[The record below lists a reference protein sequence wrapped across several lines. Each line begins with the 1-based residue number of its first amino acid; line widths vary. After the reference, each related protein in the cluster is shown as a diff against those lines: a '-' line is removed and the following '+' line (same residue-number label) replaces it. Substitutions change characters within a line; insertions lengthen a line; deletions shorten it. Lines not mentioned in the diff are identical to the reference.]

1 MRSASLMALVLL
13 LVLVGACAPPPPA
26 DQRPGAEQDPG
37 PSSVEDDADPTDADP
52 TDADPTDADPT
63 DADPTET
70 DDADPL
76 AAWVTDAEEAL
87 GRPEV
92 DAPTFFY
99 LSMHPDAR
107 PAFRSCDTSWLAEAG
122 IRWDVRYRVEAD
134 PSASESAPWVGSSG
148 PLAERSFP
156 RARELRLRL
165 TDPQGELSAAVVP
178 YVVEDG
184 QLWWLADCPEPG

>member
-1 MRSASLMALVLL
+1 MRAVGPTALVLL
-13 LVLVGACAPPPPA
+13 VACTAPPA
-26 DQRPGAEQDPG
+26 DLRPAANEDPR
-37 PSSVEDDADPTDADP
+37 PAPTESTADEANAADPVDTWLSEA
-52 TDADPTDADPT
+52 
-63 DADPTET
+63 
-70 DDADPL
+70 
-76 AAWVTDAEEAL
+76 VEAL

-107 PAFRSCDTSWLAEAG
+107 PAFRSCDTSWIAEAG
-122 IRWDVRYRVEAD
+122 VRWSVRYRVEAD
-134 PSASESAPWVGSSG
+134 PRASEPAPWVGRSG

-156 RARELRLRL
+156 AARELRLRL

-184 QLWWLADCPEPG
+184 RLWWLADCPDPG

>member
-1 MRSASLMALVLL
+1 MRGVGSTALVLL
-13 LVLVGACAPPPPA
+13 VACTAPPA
-26 DQRPGAEQDPG
+26 DLRPAANEDPG
-37 PSSVEDDADPTDADP
+37 SPPAETTADPPAAVDDP
-52 TDADPTDADPT
+52 V
-63 DADPTET
+63 
-70 DDADPL
+70 
-76 AAWVTDAEEAL
+76 AAWLAEAEEAL

-107 PAFRSCDTSWLAEAG
+107 PAFRSCDTSWIAEAEL
-122 IRWDVRYRVEAD
+122 RWQAHYRVEAD
-134 PSASESAPWVGSSG
+134 PTASVSAPWVGRSG

-178 YVVEDG
+178 YVVEGG
-184 QLWWLADCPEPG
+184 QLWWLADCPETG